1 MKTTSLHYSN
11 LEQQRQ
17 GLLRQLADLRE
28 LRRGSLTE
36 QFLTVKHADG
46 SSVKRGPYPLLTR
59 KQANKTVSIRL
70 TDPALVPLYRGQI
83 QALRQFEG
91 LVDQLVRLGE
101 QLGDLAVAEVVQ
113 KKLLVELEQSAEVR
127 RLVTAMASRQ
137 TPDFEAWET
146 LMLQAARQGGAG
158 VLGSLLTHWQG
169 DAPREI
175 ILCECGQRM
184 TSQGRRA
191 KGLLTTLG
199 AVPFRRSFYHCEQCR
214 QSRFPADE
222 RLDIVNTTYSPGVR
236 RLMARAG
243 SQTQFEQAAEDLH
256 CYAGLKI
263 EPREVERVAEEVGR
277 QVEQWLS
284 EEQEQIVQAGPGVP
298 PQLEPGAKFYISFD
312 GTGVPVRKS
321 ELVGRKGKQA
331 DGSARTREVK
341 LGCVFTQ
348 VGLDKEGHPQRDPD
362 STTYV
367 GAIESSTLFGW
378 RMYAEAL
385 RRGLEQA
392 QTVIVLTDGQ
402 RYNRTIT
409 QTHFPGAVHIV
420 DLFHAY
426 EHLTLIAQILWG
438 PQAQSPKAWRN
449 LLEAGDIKRLVDKVG
464 KNLPGSPKA
473 KKSLCKE
480 LGYFQNNA
488 ACMRYAEYREKDFFV
503 GSGVVEA
510 GCRTVIGE
518 RLKQSGMRWSVRG
531 ANAIIALRCCI
542 MSGRFEDFW
551 ASRTRYTGAY
561 K

>member
-1 MKTTSLHYSN
+1 
-11 LEQQRQ
+11 
-17 GLLRQLADLRE
+17 
-28 LRRGSLTE
+28 
-36 QFLTVKHADG
+36 
-46 SSVKRGPYPLLTR
+46 
-59 KQANKTVSIRL
+59 
-70 TDPALVPLYRGQI
+70 
-83 QALRQFEG
+83 
-91 LVDQLVRLGE
+91 
-101 QLGDLAVAEVVQ
+101 
-113 KKLLVELEQSAEVR
+113 
-127 RLVTAMASRQ
+127 
-137 TPDFEAWET
+137 
-146 LMLQAARQGGAG
+146 MLQAARQGGAG

-169 DAPREI
+169 EAAREI

-184 TSQGRRA
+184 TSQGRRV

-199 AVPFRRSFYHCEQCR
+199 AVAFRRSFYQCEQCR
-214 QSRFPADE
+214 QSRFPDDE

-256 CYAGLKI
+256 CYAGLTI
-263 EPREVERVAEEVGR
+263 EPREIERVAEEVGR

-298 PQLEPGAKFYISFD
+298 PQLEPGPKFYISFD

-321 ELVGRKGKQA
+321 ELVGRRGKQA

-348 VGLDKEGHPQRDPD
+348 LGLDKEGRPQRDPD

-385 RRGLEQA
+385 RRGLKQA

-426 EHLTLIAQILWG
+426 EHLTLIARILWG
-438 PQAQSPKAWRN
+438 PEAESPKAWRN
-449 LLEAGDIKRLVDKVG
+449 LLEAGDIKRLVDKAG
-464 KNLPGSPKA
+464 KNLPSSPKA

-488 ACMRYAEYREKDFFV
+488 SCMRYAEYREKDCFV

-551 ASRTRYTGAY
+551 ASRTR
-561 K
+561 

>member
-1 MKTTSLHYSN
+1 M
-11 LEQQRQ
+11 
-17 GLLRQLADLRE
+17 
-28 LRRGSLTE
+28 
-36 QFLTVKHADG
+36 
-46 SSVKRGPYPLLTR
+46 
-59 KQANKTVSIRL
+59 
-70 TDPALVPLYRGQI
+70 
-83 QALRQFEG
+83 
-91 LVDQLVRLGE
+91 
-101 QLGDLAVAEVVQ
+101 
-113 KKLLVELEQSAEVR
+113 ELEQSAEVR
-127 RLVTAMASRQ
+127 RLATAMANRQ

-158 VLGSLLTHWQG
+158 VLGSLLTHWQDHAG
-169 DAPREI
+169 REI
-175 ILCECGQRM
+175 VRCACGQRM
-184 TSQGRRA
+184 TSQGRRG

-199 AVPFRRSFYHCEQCR
+199 AVPFRRSFYQCEQCR
-214 QSRFPADE
+214 QSRFPDDE

-243 SQTQFEQAAEDLH
+243 SQTQFEQAAEDLL
-256 CYAGLKI
+256 CYAGLKL
-263 EPREVERVAEEVGR
+263 EAREIERVAEDVGR
-277 QVEQWLS
+277 QVEQWLA
-284 EEQEQIVQAGPGVP
+284 EEQDQVVQAGPSSP
-298 PQLEPGAKFYISFD
+298 PRLESGAKFYISFD
-312 GTGVPVRKS
+312 GTGIPVRKS
-321 ELVGRKGKQA
+321 ELLGRKGKQA

-341 LGCVFTQ
+341 LGCIFTQ
-348 VGLDKEGHPQRDPD
+348 TGLDKEGHPQRDPD

-426 EHLTLIAQILWG
+426 EHLTGIARILWG
-438 PQAQSPKAWRN
+438 PEAESPKAWRD
-449 LLEAGDIKRLVDKVG
+449 LLEAGDIKRLVSKAG
-464 KNLPGSPKA
+464 KNLPGSSSA
-473 KKSLCKE
+473 KKALSKE
-480 LGYFQNNA
+480 LGYFKNNA
-488 ACMRYAEYREKDFFV
+488 ACMCYAEYREKDFFV

-551 ASRTRYTGAY
+551 VARTR
-561 K
+561 

>member
-1 MKTTSLHYSN
+1 MST
-11 LEQQRQ
+11 
-17 GLLRQLADLRE
+17 
-28 LRRGSLTE
+28 
-36 QFLTVKHADG
+36 
-46 SSVKRGPYPLLTR
+46 
-59 KQANKTVSIRL
+59 
-70 TDPALVPLYRGQI
+70 
-83 QALRQFEG
+83 
-91 LVDQLVRLGE
+91 
-101 QLGDLAVAEVVQ
+101 
-113 KKLLVELEQSAEVR
+113 
-127 RLVTAMASRQ
+127 RQ

-169 DAPREI
+169 HAPREMI
-175 ILCECGQRM
+175 QCECGERM

-199 AVPFRRSFYHCEQCR
+199 AVPFRRSFYQCEQCR
-214 QSRFPADE
+214 HSRFPDDE
-222 RLDIVNTTYSPGVR
+222 RLDMVNTTYSPGVR

-243 SQTQFEQAAEDLH
+243 SQTQFEQAAEDLL
-256 CYAGLKI
+256 CYAGLKL
-263 EPREVERVAEEVGR
+263 EPREIERVAEDVGR
-277 QVEQWLS
+277 QVECWLS
-284 EEQEQIVQAGPGVP
+284 EEQEQLVHAGVSAP
-298 PQLEPGAKFYISFD
+298 PKLAVGTKFYISFD

-321 ELVGRKGKQA
+321 ELVGRPGKQA
-331 DGSARTREVK
+331 DGSARTREAK

-348 VGLDKEGHPQRDPD
+348 VGLDQKGRPQRDPD

-378 RMYAEAL
+378 RIYAEAL

-392 QTVIVLTDGQ
+392 PTVVVLTDGQ
-402 RYNRTIT
+402 RYNHTIT
-409 QTHFPGAVHIV
+409 QTHFPDAAHII

-426 EHLTLIAQILWG
+426 EHLTLIARILWG
-438 PQAQSPKAWRN
+438 PEAESPQGWRD
-449 LLEAGDIKRLVDKVG
+449 LLEAGDIKQLVSKAG
-464 KNLPGSPKA
+464 KKLPSSAKA

-480 LGYFQNNA
+480 LGYFENNA
-488 ACMRYAEYREKDFFV
+488 LYMRYAEYREKHFFV

-551 ASRTRYTGAY
+551 AARTR
-561 K
+561 

>member
-1 MKTTSLHYSN
+1 
-11 LEQQRQ
+11 
-17 GLLRQLADLRE
+17 
-28 LRRGSLTE
+28 
-36 QFLTVKHADG
+36 
-46 SSVKRGPYPLLTR
+46 
-59 KQANKTVSIRL
+59 
-70 TDPALVPLYRGQI
+70 
-83 QALRQFEG
+83 
-91 LVDQLVRLGE
+91 
-101 QLGDLAVAEVVQ
+101 
-113 KKLLVELEQSAEVR
+113 
-127 RLVTAMASRQ
+127 MASRQ
-137 TPDFEAWET
+137 VPDFEAWET

-169 DAPREI
+169 HAPREI
-175 ILCECGQRM
+175 VLCECGRRM

-199 AVPFRRSFYHCEQCR
+199 AVPFRRSFYQCDQCR
-214 QSRFPADE
+214 QTRFPDDE

-243 SQTQFEQAAEDLH
+243 SQTQFEQAAEDLL
-256 CYAGLKI
+256 CYAGLRI
-263 EPREVERVAEEVGR
+263 EPREIERVAEEVGR

-284 EEQEQIVQAGPGVP
+284 EGQEQIVHAGVSVP
-298 PQLEPGAKFYISFD
+298 AQLPPGAKFYISFD

-348 VGLDKEGHPQRDPD
+348 VGLDKEGRPQRDPD

-438 PQAQSPKAWRN
+438 PQAQSPKAWRD
-449 LLEAGDIKRLVDKVG
+449 LLEAGDIKGLVSKAG
-464 KNLPGSPKA
+464 KNLPSSPKA
-473 KKSLCKE
+473 KKSLGKE
-480 LGYFQNNA
+480 LGYFENNA
-488 ACMRYAEYREKDFFV
+488 SCMGYAEYRERHFFV
-503 GSGVVEA
+503 G
-510 GCRTVIGE
+510 
-518 RLKQSGMRWSVRG
+518 
-531 ANAIIALRCCI
+531 
-542 MSGRFEDFW
+542 
-551 ASRTRYTGAY
+551 
-561 K
+561 